1 VNPRQKPKQKK
12 DEEDDNLP
20 KQESEER
27 KTSQEQGFKRK
38 KKSERFD
45 RPLDF
50 LCKEKTP
57 ALKISWK
64 AFQNLKKNT

>member
-1 VNPRQKPKQKK
+1 MTTSQNKNQKK
-12 DEEDDNLP
+12 
-20 KQESEER
+20 ER
-27 KTSQEQGFKRK
+27 RLKNKALKE
-38 KKSERFD
+38 KSDQFD

-64 AFQNLKKNT
+64 AFQKPQKKYLTK